1 MYPEIGEQFYL
12 ILARP
17 EDLDALW
24 KEGWRHFGIWF
35 FRYSIYRENDNLFR
49 VVPLRINLNDFFFS
63 KSQRKIWRRNSDL
76 EIKIDLPFI
85 DEQRRQF
92 HSHPIIKSAGLFFI

>member
-24 KEGWRHFGIWF
+24 KEGWRHFGSGFLDTQFTEKMTI
-35 FRYSIYRENDNLFR
+35 
-49 VVPLRINLNDFFFS
+49 FS
-63 KSQRKIWRRNSDL
+63 EL
-76 EIKIDLPFI
+76 Y
-85 DEQRRQF
+85 
-92 HSHPIIKSAGLFFI
+92 H